1 MTEQLPK
8 TDKPE
13 NAFNYLLRE
22 PRYARRLRQLNSTA
36 GLLALLVIADVLYGC
51 T

>member
-13 NAFNYLLRE
+13 DAFAYLLRE
-22 PRYARRLRQLNSTA
+22 PRHARRLRRLNSTA
-36 GLLALLVIADVLYGC
+36 GLLALLVIAGVLYGC